1 MRWFLVALSLVGCG
15 ASTPTERS
23 LSEPPRTLLASGDAP
38 IAEESEPLEV
48 AEPSPEPRLEAG
60 KFELPVAGFEPAVVV
75 LPNTSEKVPLV
86 IASHGAGG
94 SPEWQCDHWARI
106 VKERA
111 IVLCP
116 RGRRISSKY
125 PGSYYYP
132 DHYALEREFL
142 AMLEA
147 ARARYGGRIL
157 EGAGIYTGFSQGA
170 TMGALMIVEYGRDFP
185 FLILVEGATAEFS
198 PRRARAYKESG
209 GERVEYVCGGA
220 WCAGRAERM
229 VTTLKRAG
237 LEASLS
243 HVHGG
248 GHTDD
253 GRVGERAAQIFEALL
268 PRALAHGR
276 R

>member
-1 MRWFLVALSLVGCG
+1 MLSLLSCG
-15 ASTPTERS
+15 GPARPYRAPSEETRVES
-23 LSEPPRTLLASGDAP
+23 SEPPNVEPRTETP
-38 IAEESEPLEV
+38 EPLAAASVE
-48 AEPSPEPRLEAG
+48 G
-60 KFELPVAGFEPAVVV
+60 GIFELPVEGFAPAVAV
-75 LPNTSEKVPLV
+75 LPETSEKVPLV

-106 VKERA
+106 VRERA

-125 PGSYYYP
+125 DGSYYYP
-132 DHYALEREFL
+132 DHLELGREFL
-142 AMLEA
+142 SMLAA
-147 ARARYGGRIL
+147 ARERFGPRIL

-170 TMGALMIVEYGRDFP
+170 TMGALMIVDHGKDFP
-185 FLILVEGATAEFS
+185 FLLLIEGATAEFS
-198 PRRARAYKESG
+198 AARARTFKAG
-209 GERVEYVCGGA
+209 GGQRVDYVCGGA

-229 VTTLKRAG
+229 VATLKRAG

-243 HVHGG
+243 HVQGG

-253 GRVGERAAQIFEALL
+253 GRVGQKAAELFEALL
-268 PRALAHGR
+268 AQAVAQGR